1 VVTHSIKQ
9 SATLSIVPILLDG
22 GSIMSNIGASVSH
35 SDVGENAVSAPVE
48 FNPLMP
54 EFIANPYPF
63 YHRLRAEDPVHRST
77 LLPDTWILTHY
88 ADVVTV
94 LRDSRFDR
102 HDTENFFRERFG
114 DGPLISV
121 FTKWMLFRDPPD
133 HTRLRTLVNKA
144 FTPRAIEGLR
154 PRIQELVNYL
164 LDAVQTRSSMDI
176 MADLAYPLP
185 VLVICE
191 LLGVPAKDRD
201 LFKEWSGDVAR
212 TLDPIQTPEMVEKGH
227 AVVDSMAAYFR
238 GLIATLRKHPQDNIL
253 SAMIAAE
260 EQGDRLSEDEL
271 LANCILLFSAGH
283 ETTVNLIGNG
293 LLALMRNPEQKQLL
307 QENPTFIQSAV
318 EEFLRYDGSVQL
330 TGRSVKEDLEI
341 GGTLIRGGER
351 VLTVLAAAN
360 RDPAQFSDPDRLDI
374 TRKDNHHVALGH
386 GIHFCL
392 GASLARTE
400 GQLAIGTLLR
410 RMPRAALID
419 ETPQWRPAFTL
430 RGLQTLPVTFLKRL

>member
-1 VVTHSIKQ
+1 MSNVGTSVTHGRTE
-9 SATLSIVPILLDG
+9 ANVDAP
-22 GSIMSNIGASVSH
+22 
-35 SDVGENAVSAPVE
+35 PVE

-77 LLPDTWILTHY
+77 LLPDTWILTRY
-88 ADVVTV
+88 ADVGAV
-94 LRDSRFDR
+94 LRDSRFGR
-102 HDTENFFRERFG
+102 HDAENFFRERFG
-114 DGPLISV
+114 EGPVINV

-154 PRIQELVNYL
+154 PRIQALVSSL
-164 LDAVQTRSSMDI
+164 LDAVQGRGNMDL
-176 MADLAYPLP
+176 MADFAYPLP

-201 LFKEWSGDVAR
+201 LFREWSGDVAR

-227 AVVDSMAAYFR
+227 AVVESMLNYFR
-238 GLIATLRKHPQDNIL
+238 GLIVTLRKNPQDNIL
-253 SAMIAAE
+253 SALIAAE
-260 EQGDRLSEDEL
+260 ERGDRLTEDEL

-293 LLALMRNPEQKQLL
+293 LLALCRHPAQKQLL
-307 QENPTFIQSAV
+307 QENPNLIQGAV

-330 TGRSVKEDLEI
+330 TGRTSKEDVAI
-341 GGTLIRGGER
+341 GGTLIRQGER
-351 VLTVLAAAN
+351 VMTILAAAN

-392 GASLARTE
+392 GASLARAE
-400 GQLAIGTLLR
+400 GQIAIGTVLR
-410 RMPRAALID
+410 RMPRLTLL
-419 ETPQWRPAFTL
+419 EEVPQWRPAFTL
-430 RGLQTLPVTFLKRL
+430 RGLETLPVSF

>member
-1 VVTHSIKQ
+1 
-9 SATLSIVPILLDG
+9 
-22 GSIMSNIGASVSH
+22 MSNIGASVSH
-35 SDVGENAVSAPVE
+35 SRIDENTVSPPVE
-48 FNPLMP
+48 FNPLLP

-63 YHRLRAEDPVHRST
+63 YHRLRSEDPVHRST
-77 LLPDTWILTHY
+77 LLPDTWIVTRY
-88 ADVVTV
+88 ADVAMI
-94 LRDSRFDR
+94 LRDARFGR
-102 HDTENFFRERFG
+102 HDAEDFFRERFG
-114 DGPLISV
+114 EGPLINV

-133 HTRLRTLVNKA
+133 HTRLRNLVNKA

-154 PRIQELVNYL
+154 PRIHDLVNYL
-164 LDAVQTRSSMDI
+164 LDAVQQRGSMDI

-185 VLVICE
+185 VLVICD

-212 TLDPIQTPEMVEKGH
+212 TLDPIQTPEMVAKGH
-227 AVVDSMAAYFR
+227 AVVESMVTYFR
-238 GLIATLRKHPQDNIL
+238 GLIATLRKNPQGDIL

-293 LLALMRNPEQKQLL
+293 LLALMSHPEQKQLL
-307 QENPTFIQSAV
+307 QENPALIQSAV

-341 GGTLIRGGER
+341 GGKLIRQGER
-351 VLTVLAAAN
+351 VMTVLAAAN
-360 RDPAQFSDPDRLDI
+360 RDPAQFPDPDRLDI
-374 TRKDNHHVALGH
+374 KRTDNYHVALGQ

-392 GASLARTE
+392 GASLARAE
-400 GQLAIGTLLR
+400 GQIAIGTLLQ
-410 RMPRAALID
+410 RMPRMTLLD

-430 RGLQTLPVTFLKRL
+430 RGLQTLSVSF

>member
-1 VVTHSIKQ
+1 
-9 SATLSIVPILLDG
+9 
-22 GSIMSNIGASVSH
+22 MSTIGASVSH
-35 SDVGENAVSAPVE
+35 SGMDGNVVSSPME

-63 YHRLRAEDPVHRST
+63 YRRLREEDPVHRST
-77 LLPDTWILTHY
+77 LLPDTWVVTRY
-88 ADVVTV
+88 ADVAMI
-94 LRDSRFDR
+94 LRDARFGR
-102 HDTENFFRERFG
+102 HDAENFFREQFG
-114 DGPLISV
+114 EGPLLNV

-133 HTRLRTLVNKA
+133 HTRLRNLVNKA

-164 LDAVQTRSSMDI
+164 LDAVQTRGSMDI

-212 TLDPIQTPEMVEKGH
+212 TLDPIQMPEMVAKGH
-227 AVVDSMAAYFR
+227 AVVDSMVTYFR
-238 GLIATLRKHPQDNIL
+238 GLIATLRKNPQGDIL

-293 LLALMRNPEQKQLL
+293 LLALIHHPEQKQLL
-307 QENPTFIQSAV
+307 QENPNLIQSAV

-330 TGRSVKEDLEI
+330 TGRSTKENVEI
-341 GGTLIRGGER
+341 GGKLIRQGER
-351 VLTVLAAAN
+351 VMTVLAAAN

-374 TRKDNHHVALGH
+374 TRKDNYHVALGQ

-392 GASLARTE
+392 GASLARAE
-400 GQLAIGTLLR
+400 GQIAIGTLLQR
-410 RMPRAALID
+410 ISRLTLLE

-430 RGLQTLPVTFLKRL
+430 RGLQTLPVTF

>member
-1 VVTHSIKQ
+1 
-9 SATLSIVPILLDG
+9 
-22 GSIMSNIGASVSH
+22 MSNIGTSVSH
-35 SDVGENAVSAPVE
+35 ARAEATVVAPPVE

-77 LLPDTWILTHY
+77 LLPDTWIVTRY
-88 ADVVTV
+88 TDVVTV
-94 LRDSRFDR
+94 LRDSRFGR
-102 HDTENFFRERFG
+102 HDAENFFRERFG
-114 DGPLISV
+114 EGPLISV

-154 PRIQELVNYL
+154 PRIQDLVNYL
-164 LDAVQTRSSMDI
+164 LDAVQSRGSMDI

-201 LFKEWSGDVAR
+201 LFKKWSGDVAR

-227 AVVDSMAAYFR
+227 AVVESMVAYFR
-238 GLIATLRKHPQDNIL
+238 GLIATLRQNPQDNIL

-260 EQGDRLSEDEL
+260 EQGDRLTEDEL

-293 LLALMRNPEQKQLL
+293 LLALMRNSDQKQLL
-307 QENPTFIQSAV
+307 QQNPALIQSAV

-330 TGRSVKEDLEI
+330 TGRTTKEDVEI
-341 GGTLIRGGER
+341 GGTLIRQNER
-351 VLTVLAAAN
+351 IMTVLAAAN
-360 RDPAQFSDPDRLDI
+360 RDPVQFPEPDRLDI

-392 GASLARTE
+392 GASLARAE
-400 GQLAIGTLLR
+400 GQIAIGTLLQQ
-410 RMPRAALID
+410 MPRVTLLN

-430 RGLQTLPVTFLKRL
+430 RGLEALPVSF

>member
-1 VVTHSIKQ
+1 
-9 SATLSIVPILLDG
+9 
-22 GSIMSNIGASVSH
+22 MSNIGASVSH
-35 SDVGENAVSAPVE
+35 SGVSENAASAPVE

-54 EFIANPYPF
+54 EFIANPHPI

-77 LLPDTWILTHY
+77 LLPDTWILTRY
-88 ADVVTV
+88 ADVVMV

-102 HDTENFFRERFG
+102 HDAESFFRERFG
-114 DGPLISV
+114 EGPLINV

-154 PRIQELVNYL
+154 PRIQELVDYL
-164 LDAVQTRSSMDI
+164 LDAVQSRGHMDI

-227 AVVDSMAAYFR
+227 AVVESMVEYFR
-238 GLIATLRKHPQDNIL
+238 GLIATLRKNPQDNIL

-260 EQGDRLSEDEL
+260 EQGDRLSEEEL

-293 LLALMRNPEQKQLL
+293 LLALFRNPEQKQLL
-307 QENPTFIQSAV
+307 QANPALIQSAV
-318 EEFLRYDGSVQL
+318 EEFLRYDGPVQL
-330 TGRSVKEDLEI
+330 TGRSVKEDVEI
-341 GGTLIRGGER
+341 GGKLIRQGER
-351 VLTVLAAAN
+351 AITVLTAAN
-360 RDPAQFSDPDRLDI
+360 RDPAQFPDPDRLDI
-374 TRKDNHHVALGH
+374 TRKDSHHVAFGH

-400 GQLAIGTLLR
+400 GQFAIGTLLR
-410 RMPRAALID
+410 RMPHARWTE

-430 RGLQTLPVTFLKRL
+430 RGLETLPIAF

>member
-1 VVTHSIKQ
+1 MSSI
-9 SATLSIVPILLDG
+9 AT
-22 GSIMSNIGASVSH
+22 SVSH
-35 SDVGENAVSAPVE
+35 SSASENAVSAPAE

-63 YHRLRAEDPVHRST
+63 YHRLRAEDPVHRSA
-77 LLPDTWILTHY
+77 LLPDTWVVTRY
-88 ADVVTV
+88 TDVVMI
-94 LRDSRFDR
+94 LRDARFGR
-102 HDTENFFRERFG
+102 HDAENFFRERFG
-114 DGPLISV
+114 EGPLLSV

-164 LDAVQTRSSMDI
+164 LDAVQQCGSMDI

-227 AVVDSMAAYFR
+227 AVVESMTNYFR
-238 GLIATLRKHPQDNIL
+238 SLIATLRKNPQDNIL

-307 QENPTFIQSAV
+307 QENPSLVQSAV
-318 EEFLRYDGSVQL
+318 EEFLRYDGPVQL
-330 TGRSVKEDLEI
+330 TGRTPKEDIEI
-341 GGTLIRGGER
+341 GGRLIRGGER
-351 VLTVLAAAN
+351 VMTVLAAAN
-360 RDPAQFSDPDRLDI
+360 RDPAQFPDPDRLDI
-374 TRKDNHHVALGH
+374 TRQDNHHVAFGH

-392 GASLARTE
+392 GASLARAE
-400 GQLAIGTLLR
+400 GQLAIGTFLQRLPHVTR
-410 RMPRAALID
+410 VD
-419 ETPQWRPAFTL
+419 EAPQWRPAFTL
-430 RGLQTLPVTFLKRL
+430 RGLQRLPVTF

>member
-1 VVTHSIKQ
+1 
-9 SATLSIVPILLDG
+9 
-22 GSIMSNIGASVSH
+22 M
-35 SDVGENAVSAPVE
+35 
-48 FNPLMP
+48 
-54 EFIANPYPF
+54 
-63 YHRLRAEDPVHRST
+63 YHRLRVEDPVHRSA
-77 LLPDTWILTHY
+77 LLPDTWVLTRY
-88 ADVVTV
+88 ADVVMV

-102 HDTENFFRERFG
+102 HDAESFFRERFG
-114 DGPLISV
+114 EGPLINV

-154 PRIQELVNYL
+154 PRIQELVDYL
-164 LDAVQTRSSMDI
+164 LDTVQQRGSMDI

-227 AVVDSMAAYFR
+227 AVVESMATYFR
-238 GLIATLRKHPQDNIL
+238 GLIATLRKRPQDNIL

-260 EQGDRLSEDEL
+260 EQGDRLSEEEL

-293 LLALMRNPEQKQLL
+293 LLALFRNPEQKQLL
-307 QENPTFIQSAV
+307 QAHPELIQSAV
-318 EEFLRYDGSVQL
+318 EEFLRYDGPVQL

-341 GGTLIRGGER
+341 GGKRIPQGER
-351 VLTVLAAAN
+351 VITVLAAAN
-360 RDPAQFSDPDRLDI
+360 RDPAHFPDPDRLDI
-374 TRKDNHHVALGH
+374 TRKENHHVAFGH

-392 GASLARTE
+392 GASLARAE

-410 RMPRAALID
+410 RMPQARWI
-419 ETPQWRPAFTL
+419 EEVPQWRPAFTL
-430 RGLQTLPVTFLKRL
+430 RGLETLPITF

>member
-1 VVTHSIKQ
+1 
-9 SATLSIVPILLDG
+9 
-22 GSIMSNIGASVSH
+22 MSNIGTTMSQAPAEAHV
-35 SDVGENAVSAPVE
+35 VVPPVE
-48 FNPLMP
+48 FNPLIP
-54 EFIANPYPF
+54 EFIANPHPF

-77 LLPDTWILTHY
+77 LLPDTWVLTRY
-88 ADVVTV
+88 ADVGMV

-102 HDTENFFRERFG
+102 HDAESFFRERFG
-114 DGPLISV
+114 EGPLINV

-154 PRIQELVNYL
+154 PRIQDLVNYL
-164 LDAVQTRSSMDI
+164 LDAVEDRGRMDI

-227 AVVDSMAAYFR
+227 AVVESMVNYFR
-238 GLIATLRKHPQDNIL
+238 GLIATLRQHPQDNIL

-260 EQGDRLSEDEL
+260 EQGDRLTEDEL

-293 LLALMRNPEQKQLL
+293 LLALFRHPEQKQLL
-307 QENPTFIQSAV
+307 QEQPALIQSAV
-318 EEFLRYDGSVQL
+318 EEFLRYDGPVQL
-330 TGRSVKEDLEI
+330 TGRSVNKDLEI
-341 GGTLIRGGER
+341 GGKRIHQGER
-351 VLTVLAAAN
+351 VITILAAAN
-360 RDPAQFSDPDRLDI
+360 RDPMQFPDPDRLDI
-374 TRKDNHHVALGH
+374 SRKDNHHVAFGH

-400 GQLAIGTLLR
+400 GQLAIGTFLR
-410 RMPRAALID
+410 RMPHASWTQ

-430 RGLQTLPVTFLKRL
+430 RGLEALPVKF

>member
-1 VVTHSIKQ
+1 
-9 SATLSIVPILLDG
+9 
-22 GSIMSNIGASVSH
+22 MSNIGASVSY
-35 SDVGENAVSAPVE
+35 SGTDENVVSAPVE
-48 FNPLMP
+48 FNPLLP
-54 EFIANPYPF
+54 EFIADPYPL

-77 LLPDTWILTHY
+77 LLPNTWILTRY

-94 LRDSRFDR
+94 FRDARFDR

-114 DGPLISV
+114 EGPLLSV
-121 FTKWMLFRDPPD
+121 FAKWMLFRDPPD

-154 PRIQELVNYL
+154 PRIQDLVNHL
-164 LDAVQTRSSMDI
+164 LDAVQSRGNMDI

-212 TLDPIQTPEMVEKGH
+212 TLDPIQTPEMVAKGH
-227 AVVDSMAAYFR
+227 AVVESMATYFR
-238 GLIATLRKHPQDNIL
+238 GLIATLRKNPQGDIL

-293 LLALMRNPEQKQLL
+293 LLALCRNPEQKHLL
-307 QENPTFIQSAV
+307 QENPSLIQSAV
-318 EEFLRYDGSVQL
+318 EEFLRYDGPVQL
-330 TGRSVKEDLEI
+330 TGRSTKDDIEI
-341 GGTLIRGGER
+341 GGKLIPAGDR
-351 VLTVLAAAN
+351 VMTVLAAAN

-374 TRKDNHHVALGH
+374 TRKDNHHVALGQ

-392 GASLARTE
+392 GAALARAE
-400 GQLAIGTLLR
+400 GQIAIGTFLR
-410 RMPRAALID
+410 RMPQATWLA

-430 RGLQTLPVTFLKRL
+430 RGLETLPVSF

>member
-1 VVTHSIKQ
+1 
-9 SATLSIVPILLDG
+9 
-22 GSIMSNIGASVSH
+22 MSNIGASVSH
-35 SDVGENAVSAPVE
+35 SGVSENTVSEPVE

-63 YHRLRAEDPVHRST
+63 YHRLQAEDPVHRST
-77 LLPDTWILTHY
+77 LLPDTWVVTRY
-88 ADVVTV
+88 ADVVMV

-102 HDTENFFRERFG
+102 HDAESFFRERFG
-114 DGPLISV
+114 EGLLLSV

-133 HTRLRTLVNKA
+133 HTRLRNLVNKA

-154 PRIQELVNYL
+154 PRIQDIVNFL
-164 LDAVQTRSSMDI
+164 LDDVQPHGRMDI

-227 AVVDSMAAYFR
+227 AIVDSMVNYFR
-238 GLIATLRKHPQDNIL
+238 GLIATLRKNPQDNIL
-253 SAMIAAE
+253 SGMIAAE
-260 EQGDRLSEDEL
+260 EQGDRLSEEEL

-307 QENPTFIQSAV
+307 QENPPLIQSAV
-318 EEFLRYDGSVQL
+318 EEFLRYDGPVQL
-330 TGRSVKEDLEI
+330 TGRSTKEDIEI
-341 GGTLIRGGER
+341 GGNLIREGER
-351 VLTVLAAAN
+351 VMTVLAAAN

-374 TRKDNHHVALGH
+374 VRKDNHHVALGH

-392 GASLARTE
+392 GASLARAE
-400 GQLAIGTLLR
+400 AQLAIGTFLR
-410 RMPRAALID
+410 RMPQATWLE
-419 ETPQWRPAFTL
+419 ETPHWRPAFTL
-430 RGLQTLPVTFLKRL
+430 RGLEKLPVRF